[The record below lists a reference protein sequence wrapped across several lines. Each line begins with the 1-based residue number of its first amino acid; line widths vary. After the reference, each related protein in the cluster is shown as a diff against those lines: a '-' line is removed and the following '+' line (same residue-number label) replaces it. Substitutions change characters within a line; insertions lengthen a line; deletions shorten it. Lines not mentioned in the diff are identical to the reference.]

1 MTCLKQNS
9 VVSRW
14 VFLRVLSALYFPLLC
29 GVECSRHFMMESYAF
44 LSGHLA
50 EADFSMQMVL
60 AEVFFSIEI
69 IFNFYLKCMHL

>member
-9 VVSRW
+9 VVSRQ
-14 VFLRVLSALYFPLLC
+14 VFLRVLSALYFSLLC
-29 GVECSRHFMMESYAF
+29 GVECSRHFMMESCTF

-60 AEVFFSIEI
+60 AEVFF
-69 IFNFYLKCMHL
+69 FP